1 MTSEASPPHSHL
13 PSIPLHALQLGKF
26 YQPRTSHRVAS
37 AVLHG
42 EKTPLYGAGATLAPS
57 NGGGRVPLTLQLAVR
72 TRGYVMG
79 GLVRVTHA
87 RRVRCPVA
95 IDPGSSKPVRIR
107 QSACSH
113 T

>member
-1 MTSEASPPHSHL
+1 
-13 PSIPLHALQLGKF
+13 
-26 YQPRTSHRVAS
+26 VAS

-72 TRGYVMG
+72 ARGYVIG
-79 GLVRVTHA
+79 GLVTVTHA